1 MTQTLSV
8 TKAREDL
15 TNLVENANKRMSEY
29 IITVNGL
36 PAAAII
42 SAAEYESW
50 KETEEIL
57 ADKSLMKAIKQGE
70 KDIKEGRFYDWEKV
84 KKELKLNV
92 QS

>member
-15 TNLVENANKRMSEY
+15 MNLVENAKKRMSEY
-29 IITVNGL
+29 VITVNGL

-42 SAAEYESW
+42 SADEYESW

-57 ADKSLMKAIKQGE
+57 ADKELMKAIKKGE
-70 KDIKEGRFYDWEKV
+70 KELEEGKGITLEELEKNLGLDV
-84 KKELKLNV
+84 
-92 QS
+92 